1 MKITRNIEC
10 LAEEVRR
17 FLGFSDVA
25 PMQEE
30 WLQYYRDHMRERI
43 EKHDP
48 DALLKSWISA
58 TVGGWEVMQKTVW
71 SQLAGIT
78 STE

>member
-1 MKITRNIEC
+1 MKITMNIAY
-10 LAEEVRR
+10 LAEEMRR
-17 FLGFSDVA
+17 FLDSSDVA

-30 WLQYYRDHMRERI
+30 LLQYYRERI

-48 DALLKSWISA
+48 GALLKSWVSA
-58 TVGGWEVMQKTVW
+58 TVGGWEEMQKTIW

>member
-1 MKITRNIEC
+1 MKITMNIAC
-10 LAEEVRR
+10 LAEEMRR
-17 FLGFSDVA
+17 FLDSSDVA

-30 WLQYYRDHMRERI
+30 LLQYYRDHMRERI

-48 DALLKSWISA
+48 GALLKSWVSA
-58 TVGGWEVMQKTVW
+58 IVGGWEEMQKTIW